1 LKIDL
6 AISVEAITSA
16 NSSLTF
22 EVRLY
27 RNGTLIATRTIQRNL
42 SAAGTQRFPMANT
55 FVDTAIATTTSIYEV
70 RVIFTTA
77 TNVTSATA
85 LNRNINIISF

>member
-1 LKIDL
+1 MKIDL
-6 AISVEAITSA
+6 AVSVEAITTA

-27 RNGTLIATRTIQRNL
+27 RDGTLINTRTIQRNL
-42 SAAGTQRFPMANT
+42 SAAGTQRFPIANT
-55 FVDTAIATTTSIYEV
+55 FVDTAVATTTSTYQV

-85 LNRNINIISF
+85 INRNINIITF